1 MRQLLLMLALVLSM
15 GASAQNADE
24 LYEQGKALYDSKDYV
39 AALAKLKPA
48 AERGQKKAQYR
59 VGRCYDKGHGVEEN
73 NQEAM
78 KWYKKSAD
86 QGYYKAEYQ
95 MARACLK
102 GKGGLKVDEKKALS
116 WVKKAVGGKKHG
128 AEMLKEIKEGAA
140 EGDKTDQRLLELL
153 K

>member
-1 MRQLLLMLALVLSM
+1 MRRLLLLLMTMLCM
-15 GASAQNADE
+15 GVNAQNADE
-24 LYEQGKALYDSKDYV
+24 LYEQGKALYDAKDYT

-48 AERGQKKAQYR
+48 AEKGHKKAQYR

-73 NQEAM
+73 NQEAVR
-78 KWYKKSAD
+78 WYKKSAD

-102 GKGGLKVDEKKALS
+102 GKGGMKVDEKKARS
-116 WVKKAVGGKKHG
+116 WTKLATRGKKHG
-128 AEMLKEIKEGAA
+128 QEMLDEIKKGAA
-140 EGDKTDQRLLELL
+140 KGDTIDQRLLELL